1 MCVWV
6 FKDTFNYRYILSI
19 KLRILWRSLSL
30 VEKTRVPEENN
41 VIDLPQVTDKLDQ
54 LVSIEYT
61 SPCVK
66 SNSQALIGKEPGQT
80 KDYDIDICST
90 NCCFSAKH
98 AALRKIA
105 KTGWLGIRIMCP
117 SGATYLTVGC
127 CFSEL
132 VL

>member
-1 MCVWV
+1 MCMWV

-80 KDYDIDICST
+80 TGACVESKICSLCT
-90 NCCFSAKH
+90 
-98 AALRKIA
+98 
-105 KTGWLGIRIMCP
+105 
-117 SGATYLTVGC
+117 
-127 CFSEL
+127 
-132 VL
+132 

>member
-1 MCVWV
+1 
-6 FKDTFNYRYILSI
+6 
-19 KLRILWRSLSL
+19 

-80 KDYDIDICST
+80 KDYDIDILKVSLNTHTHMT
-90 NCCFSAKH
+90 N
-98 AALRKIA
+98 
-105 KTGWLGIRIMCP
+105 
-117 SGATYLTVGC
+117 
-127 CFSEL
+127 
-132 VL
+132 